1 MASRIANPLL
11 YGLVC
16 QWCSI
21 VTEILRR
28 SPPRNKYWW
37 TESGLGS
44 KKKPQSWILNRSV
57 RIPMCVLFTNAVL
70 SFPIPNSNKIIS
82 EKLEVCVCVRGK
94 QVSFFHSYS
103 ERVMLPAGSW
113 WCYNTV
119 LLSPPPPSPPPNK
132 YYAISTWWGAVYRW
146 LLPPKAAKLSF

>member
-1 MASRIANPLL
+1 
-11 YGLVC
+11 
-16 QWCSI
+16 
-21 VTEILRR
+21 
-28 SPPRNKYWW
+28 
-37 TESGLGS
+37 
-44 KKKPQSWILNRSV
+44 
-57 RIPMCVLFTNAVL
+57 MCVLFTNAVL

-119 LLSPPPPSPPPNK
+119 LLSPPPPRPPINIMQLVRDEAQYTDGFYLPKLPNCLFK
-132 YYAISTWWGAVYRW
+132 GVND
-146 LLPPKAAKLSF
+146 K